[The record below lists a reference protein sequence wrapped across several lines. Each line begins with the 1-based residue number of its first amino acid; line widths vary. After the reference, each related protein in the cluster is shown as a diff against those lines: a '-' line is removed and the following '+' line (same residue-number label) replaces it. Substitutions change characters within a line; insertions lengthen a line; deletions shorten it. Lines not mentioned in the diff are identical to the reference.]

1 MPLIPNDDPEGLAEL
16 LGYLGEIG
24 YGELYLRPVPEA
36 RAGGG
41 PGATGAISASGA
53 GGAGDATSVSGTGG
67 VAGAASEG
75 EKLGM
80 VVPAAGGGGDAVV
93 KAIDALAAAV
103 RQAGGGAGAVAGG
116 GASAGALAGD
126 GNDAGVMA
134 GGDGGAGAADDPA
147 ARAAALA
154 ALAEVVTGCRRCRL
168 CEGRQK
174 TVFGSGNP
182 SADLMFIGEGPGAE
196 EDRQGL
202 PFVGRAGELLTRII
216 AAIGMIRDQ
225 VYIANIVKCR
235 PPGNRDPQPDEVAAC
250 RSYLERQI
258 ALIRPRLI
266 VALGRIAAQT
276 LLGNDLPIGRMRGQ
290 WFQVLGVPVMV
301 TYHPAALLR
310 NPALKRPTWE
320 DMQEVRDRLRGGG

>member
-1 MPLIPNDDPEGLAEL
+1 MPLIPDDDPERLAEF

-24 YGELYLRPVPEA
+24 YGELYLGRQPGAVAPAGQAQVAEPEQPGEPVKLAEPEQPDQPEGGTA
-36 RAGGG
+36 DEGGG
-41 PGATGAISASGA
+41 PLA
-53 GGAGDATSVSGTGG
+53 GRAAAG
-67 VAGAASEG
+67 VAREG
-75 EKLGM
+75 S
-80 VVPAAGGGGDAVV
+80 GG
-93 KAIDALAAAV
+93 
-103 RQAGGGAGAVAGG
+103 
-116 GASAGALAGD
+116 
-126 GNDAGVMA
+126 
-134 GGDGGAGAADDPA
+134 DDPA
-147 ARAAALA
+147 ARAAALVA
-154 ALAEVVTGCRRCRL
+154 VAEVVAACRRCRL

-174 TVFGSGNP
+174 TVFGSGDPN
-182 SADLMFIGEGPGAE
+182 ADLMFIGEGPGAE

-216 AAIGMIRDQ
+216 EAIGMTRDQ

-258 ALIRPRLI
+258 ALVRPRLL
-266 VALGRIAAQT
+266 VALGRIAAQA

-290 WFQVLGVPVMV
+290 WFTVLGVPLMV

-320 DMQEVRDRLRGGG
+320 DMQQVRDRLRGEGVPP

>member
-1 MPLIPNDDPEGLAEL
+1 MPLIPNDDPEALAEL

-24 YGELYLRPVPEA
+24 YGELYLRRAPAGEA
-36 RAGGG
+36 A
-41 PGATGAISASGA
+41 AA
-53 GGAGDATSVSGTGG
+53 
-67 VAGAASEG
+67 AGAAG
-75 EKLGM
+75 PG
-80 VVPAAGGGGDAVV
+80 VVTAAGGERSGA
-93 KAIDALAAAV
+93 AAAEAAAAV
-103 RQAGGGAGAVAGG
+103 DELVAAARQAGAGAPEGSGSQEGGAEEGAKEA
-116 GASAGALAGD
+116 
-126 GNDAGVMA
+126 
-134 GGDGGAGAADDPA
+134 A
-147 ARAAALA
+147 ARAAALGA
-154 ALAEVVTGCRRCRL
+154 MAEVVAACRHCRL

-174 TVFGSGNP
+174 TVFGSGDPN
-182 SADLMFIGEGPGAE
+182 ADLMFIGEGPGAE

-216 AAIGMIRDQ
+216 EAIGMTRDQ

-250 RSYLERQI
+250 RSYLERQV
-258 ALIRPRLI
+258 ALVRPRLL

-290 WFQVLGVPVMV
+290 WFEVLGVPLMV

-320 DMQEVRDRLRGGG
+320 DMQQVRDRLQAAG